1 MRRKTAWLIG
11 HVGLP
16 AVLLATTSFAWQ
28 LLLMQTMSTEN
39 ELFQFH
45 VGIRAKPP
53 RGAASIVHGPSGPAV
68 DVAEQA
74 YAVMV
79 GPSQDVDWS
88 PVTDASYTGA
98 TVSERGDS
106 PLWK

>member
-16 AVLLATTSFAWQ
+16 VVLLTTTSFAWQ

-45 VGIRAKPP
+45 VSIRAKPP
-53 RGAASIVHGPSGPAV
+53 RGAVFIVHGPSGSAA

-74 YAVMV
+74 YAGMV
-79 GPSQDVDWS
+79 GPTQDINWS
-88 PVTDASYTGA
+88 PVIDASYNGA
-98 TVSERGDS
+98 TAAERADS
-106 PLWK
+106 PPWK

>member
-1 MRRKTAWLIG
+1 MRRRTAWLIG

-16 AVLLATTSFAWQ
+16 VVLLTTTSFAWQ

-53 RGAASIVHGPSGPAV
+53 RGTASIVPVPSESVV

-74 YAVMV
+74 YAGMV
-79 GPSQDVDWS
+79 GPVQDIDWN
-88 PVTDASYTGA
+88 PVIDASYNGA
-98 TVSERGDS
+98 TAAEGADS
-106 PLWK
+106 PPWK